1 MLAALYNQGVYL
13 SRIAHRMINMLARI
27 QVIDII
33 YNSYPCLGGG
43 GVGMTHISCSSREPG
58 IRALRRGLP
67 L

>member
-43 GVGMTHISCSSREPG
+43 V
-58 IRALRRGLP
+58 L
-67 L
+67 